1 MILRRLDVSEHGRTR
16 PLYEEV
22 FSEDDKAFVDYYYEW
37 KTRDNKIY
45 VAEDED
51 GIHAMVHLNPFR
63 MYVQGELH
71 TLHYIVAVATQ
82 EEYRHR
88 GLMRSLLA
96 LAEKDMKEAGETF
109 TFLMPASE
117 KIYAPFG
124 YRYFCMQRR
133 GILRIADLKEERQD
147 VLRAAQLAEHSE
159 KNRKDTKAVLHA
171 AEMEEN
177 DEAIVRAAEI
187 EEDIEYT
194 AEENATDIMCAAGSE
209 ENTGFLCRPVLPQE
223 YGALATFVNRVLE
236 KEYDIFVYR
245 DEAYY
250 ERLCAE
256 QSAQGGDVMVIG
268 RPDGTLIGTFCT
280 SRELSDASDT
290 DAMQGQKTDTRKTGS
305 QERCELREVIL
316 DPDYLEEGREALT
329 EFAEAY
335 GSCKVLGYQPFLEPE
350 KEEQVPLLMGKRP
363 GAGVFCSRYDSQKI
377 FINEV
382 V

>member
-96 LAEKDMKEAGETF
+96 LAEREMKAAGEQF

-133 GILRIADLKEERQD
+133 GILRTADLKEERQD
-147 VLRAAQLAEHSE
+147 VLRAAQLGDSSE
-159 KNRKDTKAVLHA
+159 KNSKVIKSVLGVA
-171 AEMEEN
+171 RIEEN
-177 DEAIVRAAEI
+177 ARDILRAAEI
-187 EEDIEYT
+187 EEH
-194 AEENATDIMCAAGSE
+194 TDLI
-209 ENTGFLCRPVLPQE
+209 CRPVLPQE
-223 YGALATFVNRVLE
+223 YGALAAFVNRVL
-236 KEYDIFVYR
+236 KDQYDIFVYR
-245 DEAYY
+245 DAPYY

-256 QSAQGGDVMVIG
+256 QRAQNGDVMVIG
-268 RPDGTLIGTFCT
+268 RTDGTLIGTFCT
-280 SRELSDASDT
+280 SRELPDASDC
-290 DAMQGQKTDTRKTGS
+290 DAAQIQENDAPFGTEHLPQENGAPSDTRKTGS
-305 QERCELREVIL
+305 QERYELREVIL
-316 DPDYLEEGREALT
+316 NPDYLEEGREALT

-363 GAGVFCSRYDSQKI
+363 CGTAFCSRYDSQKI

>member
-96 LAEKDMKEAGETF
+96 LAEKDMKEAGEMF

-147 VLRAAQLAEHSE
+147 VLRAAQLGDSSE
-159 KNRKDTKAVLHA
+159 KNSKAIKSVLGVA
-171 AEMEEN
+171 RIEEN
-177 DEAIVRAAEI
+177 ARDILRAAEI
-187 EEDIEYT
+187 EEH
-194 AEENATDIMCAAGSE
+194 TDLI
-209 ENTGFLCRPVLPQE
+209 CRPVLPQE
-223 YGALATFVNRVLE
+223 YGALAAFVNRVL
-236 KEYDIFVYR
+236 KDQYDIFVYR
-245 DEAYY
+245 DAPYY

-256 QSAQGGDVMVIG
+256 QSAQGGAVMVIG
-268 RPDGTLIGTFCT
+268 RQDGTLIGTFCT

-305 QERCELREVIL
+305 QERYELREVIL

-350 KEEQVPLLMGKRP
+350 GEEQVPLLMGKRP
-363 GAGVFCSRYDSQKI
+363 GAGVFCSRHDSQKI